1 MVVSQL
7 FATSLPGPFETP
19 ITADKRFRLT
29 SPKLPLVTS
38 FIRNPLYISASSFKN
53 ERTK

>member
-7 FATSLPGPFETP
+7 FATSLPGLFETP

-29 SPKLPLVTS
+29 SPKLPSGDFRYAQDVMQHWRL
-38 FIRNPLYISASSFKN
+38 NMEMP
-53 ERTK
+53 